1 MAKRAAA
8 PAEPKPSAPAAEER
22 FVELML
28 VAADF
33 VRNCG
38 GLAEAKKSLAD
49 AGQFIERAGGVS
61 SAEKA
66 LGVLENLRDKIGA

>member
-8 PAEPKPSAPAAEER
+8 TDAKPAAAQPEEN

-33 VRNCG
+33 VKNCG
-38 GLAEAKKSLAD
+38 GLEQAKKALED
-49 AGQFIERAGGVS
+49 AGQFIERAGGVAKAS
-61 SAEKA
+61 KA
-66 LGVLENLRDKIGA
+66 LSVLESLKDRIA

>member
-8 PAEPKPSAPAAEER
+8 EHKSNSVPAEDR

-33 VRNCG
+33 VKSCG
-38 GLAEAKKSLAD
+38 GLEAARKSLVD
-49 AGQFIERAGGVS
+49 AGQFIERAGSVGN
-61 SAEKA
+61 AEKA
-66 LGVLENLRDKIGA
+66 LGVLDNLRDKIGG

>member
-8 PAEPKPSAPAAEER
+8 ETRPDSPAAEER

-33 VRNCG
+33 VKSCG
-38 GLAEAKKSLAD
+38 GLEQARKALAD
-49 AGQFIERAGGVS
+49 AGQFIERAGGVA

-66 LGVLENLRDKIGA
+66 LGVLDNLRDKIGAA

>member
-8 PAEPKPSAPAAEER
+8 DQKSNSAPAEER

-33 VRNCG
+33 VKSCG
-38 GLAEAKKSLAD
+38 GLEQARKSLVD

-61 SAEKA
+61 NAEKA
-66 LGVLENLRDKIGA
+66 LGVLDNLRDKIGG

>member
-8 PAEPKPSAPAAEER
+8 APQVTQLKAEDR

-33 VRNCG
+33 VKNCG
-38 GLAEAKKSLAD
+38 GLEQAKKALAD
-49 AGQFIERAGGVS
+49 AGQFIQQAGGVAN
-61 SAEKA
+61 AEKA
-66 LGVLENLRDKIGA
+66 LSVLESLKEKIGG

>member
-8 PAEPKPSAPAAEER
+8 APKPAAPQAEDK

-33 VRNCG
+33 VKSCG
-38 GLAEAKKSLAD
+38 GLADAKKSLED
-49 AGQFIERAGGVS
+49 AGQFIQRAGGV
-61 SAEKA
+61 ANANKA
-66 LGVLENLRDKIGA
+66 LGVLENLKEKIGT

>member
-1 MAKRAAA
+1 MAKRT
-8 PAEPKPSAPAAEER
+8 AETKNPNQQAEER
-22 FVELML
+22 FVELMR

-38 GLAEAKKSLAD
+38 GLAEAKKALAD
-49 AGQFIERAGGVS
+49 AGQFIDRAGGVA

-66 LGVLENLRDKIGA
+66 LGVLESLRETIGA

>member
-8 PAEPKPSAPAAEER
+8 PQPTPPKAEDR

-33 VRNCG
+33 VKNCG
-38 GLAEAKKSLAD
+38 GLEQAKKALAD
-49 AGQFIERAGGVS
+49 AGQFIQQAGGVAN
-61 SAEKA
+61 AEKA
-66 LGVLENLRDKIGA
+66 LSVLESLKEKIGG

>member
-8 PAEPKPSAPAAEER
+8 AAESKPAPAAPEEN

-33 VRNCG
+33 VKCCG
-38 GLAEAKKSLAD
+38 GLEQAKKSLDD
-49 AGQFIERAGGVS
+49 AGQFITKAGGV
-61 SAEKA
+61 AKATKA
-66 LGVLENLRDKIGA
+66 LSVLESLKERIG

>member
-8 PAEPKPSAPAAEER
+8 PSAPAPQAEDR

-33 VRNCG
+33 VKNCG
-38 GLAEAKKSLAD
+38 GLDQAKKALSD
-49 AGQFIERAGGVS
+49 AGAFIERAGGVS
-61 SAEKA
+61 NAEKA
-66 LGVLENLRDKIGA
+66 LSVLENLRDRIAV

>member
-8 PAEPKPSAPAAEER
+8 SQPVPAPRAEDR

-33 VRNCG
+33 VKNCG
-38 GLAEAKKSLAD
+38 GLEHAKKSLSD
-49 AGQFIERAGGVS
+49 TGQFIEQSGGVGN
-61 SAEKA
+61 AEKA
-66 LGVLENLRDKIGA
+66 LGVLESLREKIGA